1 MMASKKKTDN
11 EQKQLPVFWGDFTLL
26 KHLSSRFGS
35 TDGLPLPSYLTCFE
49 FEHDVI

>member
-1 MMASKKKTDN
+1 MTDGMKEKDN
-11 EQKQLPVFWGDFTLL
+11 VQKQLPVFWGDFTLL

-35 TDGLPLPSYLTCFE
+35 TDGLPLTSYLTCFE